1 MKQRLKT
8 FLLAALFIAG
18 VAAPAAVVGV
28 PQEAFAANK
37 GADCEKSIMG
47 IPPWYRGLTNMDDK
61 CSLKGPDDVGGISNY
76 IWRIVLNGIEMA
88 LVIAAY
94 VAVFFIIY
102 GGFLFMTGGDNA
114 GQVEKARK
122 TLLDAVIGLV
132 IVLSGVAITKLIF
145 SILT

>member
-1 MKQRLKT
+1 MKQRMKT
-8 FLLAALFIAG
+8 FLLAALFMLG
-18 VAAPAAVVGV
+18 VVSPLAAIGV
-28 PQEAFAANK
+28 PQQAFAANK
-37 GADCEKSIMG
+37 GADCEKSILG

-94 VAVFFIIY
+94 VSVFFIIY

-122 TLLDAVIGLV
+122 TLLDAIIGLV
-132 IVLSGVAITKLIF
+132 IVLGGVAITKLIF
-145 SILT
+145 SIIT